1 MEEEISLRKYID
13 VLLRHWKLIVSIT
26 VLAVF
31 AAGLMSFLTP
41 PVYEARAAVLI
52 TKFAPEY
59 QASEGGASSQR
70 EALIALVKSSA
81 IATQIIEQMGDELEP
96 GEKRAEAMLGKVQVG
111 QKGDLIEITVKST
124 DPRKA
129 ADIAN
134 AWGEVYEN
142 YVNSLYSGISQ
153 SLEELETQA
162 DAAKQEYN
170 ERQKAWEDFV
180 EDNRIAELSQQVSD
194 KELLCKARSL
204 REQIKAGSSSPASA
218 AANSLT
224 LMLLQVREFTSLPAE
239 SRISLDAF
247 SNANVS
253 LADINAWVSTLE
265 TRSGSTPEQSVKEL
279 RQEILQLQSELEL
292 ETAKQRELERLRDRA
307 RGSYESLDNSAAQ
320 IEVAIQLKDAV
331 VRVADV
337 ASVPQS
343 PVAPRRVTN
352 IGIALVLGL
361 VVGVFGAFG
370 AEYFKTTGEKPE
382 GEKEEPEVS

>member
-26 VLAVF
+26 VIAVF
-31 AAGLMSFLTP
+31 VAGLVSFLTP

-81 IATQIIEQMGDELEP
+81 IATQVIEQMGDELKP
-96 GEKRAEAMLGKVQVG
+96 GEKRVEAVLGKVQVG

-204 REQIKAGSSSPASA
+204 RQRVEAGSSSQPSA

-224 LMLLQVREFTSLPAE
+224 LMLLQVRAFTSLPAE

-253 LADINAWVSTLE
+253 LADIDAWVSTLE
-265 TRSGSTPEQSVKEL
+265 TRSGSTPEQSIKEL
-279 RQEILQLQSELEL
+279 RVEILQLQSELEL
-292 ETAKQRELERLRDRA
+292 ETAKQRGLERLRDRA

-370 AEYFKTTGEKPE
+370 AEYFKSTGEKPE
-382 GEKEEPEVS
+382 

>member
-1 MEEEISLRKYID
+1 MEEEIDLRKYIG
-13 VLLRHWKLIVSIT
+13 VLRRRWKLIVSIT

-31 AAGLMSFLTP
+31 VAGLVSFLMP

-59 QASEGGASSQR
+59 QASDGGASSQR

-81 IATQIIEQMGDELEP
+81 IATQVIEQMGDELEP
-96 GEKRAEAMLGKVQVG
+96 GEKRAEAMLDKVQVK
-111 QKGDLIEITVKST
+111 QKGDLIEITIKST

-162 DAAKQEYN
+162 DAAKEEYN

-194 KELLCKARSL
+194 KGLLCKAKSL
-204 REQIKAGSSSPASA
+204 REQIKAGSSSPASS

-224 LMLLQVREFTSLPAE
+224 LMLLQVRAFTSLPAE
-239 SRISLDAF
+239 SEISLDAF
-247 SNANVS
+247 SNVHVS
-253 LADINAWVSTLE
+253 LADIDAWVSTLE
-265 TRSGSTPEQSVKEL
+265 TRSGSTPEQSIKEL
-279 RQEILQLQSELEL
+279 RVEILQLQSELEL
-292 ETAKQRELERLRDRA
+292 ETAKQRELERLRNRA
-307 RGSYESLDNSAAQ
+307 RESYESLDNKAAQ

-343 PVAPRRVTN
+343 PTAPRRVTN